1 MGALKLKLNINEE
14 KRYQTIE
21 GFGASG
27 AWWAQIVGNWTHE
40 DPISGKPVRDRISEL
55 LFSKTEG
62 IGLGIYRYN
71 IGGGSKHSGRG
82 TFSEP
87 ARATECFETAPGE
100 YDWSRDAAAV
110 YMMRRAVSDGANE
123 VIFFVNSPIE
133 RLTNNHKTHL
143 DKHQIFREN
152 IKKEE
157 LSRVCQIL
165 RRRCRAFYRRGHT
178 RKIYLARQ

>member
-21 GFGASG
+21 GFGATG

-71 IGGGSKHSGRG
+71 IGGGSKHSGSG

-87 ARATECFETAPGE
+87 ARATECFAPAPGAPPPPPP
-100 YDWSRDAAAV
+100 AAAPANTTGRATP
-110 YMMRRAVSDGANE
+110 RRS
-123 VIFFVNSPIE
+123 I
-133 RLTNNHKTHL
+133 
-143 DKHQIFREN
+143 
-152 IKKEE
+152 
-157 LSRVCQIL
+157 
-165 RRRCRAFYRRGHT
+165 
-178 RKIYLARQ
+178 

>member
-87 ARATECFETAPGE
+87 RGRPSALRLLPANTTGRA
-100 YDWSRDAAAV
+100 
-110 YMMRRAVSDGANE
+110 M
-123 VIFFVNSPIE
+123 
-133 RLTNNHKTHL
+133 
-143 DKHQIFREN
+143 
-152 IKKEE
+152 
-157 LSRVCQIL
+157 L
-165 RRRCRAFYRRGHT
+165 RRS
-178 RKIYLARQ
+178 I